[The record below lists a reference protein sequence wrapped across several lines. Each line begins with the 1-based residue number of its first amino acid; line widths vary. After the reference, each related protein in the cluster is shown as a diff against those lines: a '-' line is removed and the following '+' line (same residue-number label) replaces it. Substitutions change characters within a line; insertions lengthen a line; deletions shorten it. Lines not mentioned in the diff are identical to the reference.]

1 MGYTSS
7 VQRLANDQYVT
18 IRASYVKI
26 CNGNP
31 VAAALISF
39 FETWHNYKLKQI
51 ADWQKMGNKKDSPNT
66 WQHHTGKELEQGI
79 MGIGKRHSI
88 DQAKQQLA
96 SMGVIVI
103 GRNPDYKFAFDATLH
118 YQFQPDVVTSLLAYV
133 ENSKT
138 SQYVEIDIAGD
149 AETDKPAHAEN
160 SGAIPN
166 QSTNQTPDEP
176 ISGAG
181 APVDKNPDK
190 KRDTKRKAPGAD
202 KDWQRWVDLW
212 FQFYEDRHQVKPM
225 FNATQASALKKLRVY
240 LCSVSKSEENITAEE
255 AGFASWGYILQRW
268 NDLGDEWLQ
277 GQFDLTVVLKK
288 INDILNRLRNA
299 TNTNRGTHPSGNGK
313 LSPGAARFE
322 AIKNY

>member
-7 VQRLANDQYVT
+7 VQRIANDQYVT

-51 ADWQKMGNKKDSPNT
+51 ADWQKIGNKKDPPNT

-88 DQAKQQLA
+88 DQAKQQLV

-149 AETDKPAHAEN
+149 ADTDKPAHAEN

-166 QSTNQTPDEP
+166 HSTNQKPDESF
-176 ISGAG
+176 SGAG
-181 APVDKNPDK
+181 APVDKKPDN
-190 KRDTKRKAPGAD
+190 KRDRKKKTPGAD
-202 KDWQRWVDLW
+202 PNWQRWVDR
-212 FQFYEDRHQVKPM
+212 YEEHVKSRNDGAGHRWDGAQLGPQGLKGIRAHLVKISTKFEGKSDEDCGFGAWCFVLDCWDR
-225 FNATQASALKKLRVY
+225 
-240 LCSVSKSEENITAEE
+240 
-255 AGFASWGYILQRW
+255 
-268 NDLGDEWLQ
+268 LGDDWLH
-277 GQFDLTVVLKK
+277 GQFDLTVILKK
-288 INDILNRLRNA
+288 ITDILNRLRNG
-299 TNTNRGTHPSGNGK
+299 TKESRGAHTAGGGTS
-313 LSPGAARFE
+313 SDRVAAV
-322 AIKNY
+322 ANY